1 MAKMINGIIQEVFE
15 KGWWGNR
22 GEGGKFLQKIA
33 LPTNKIPFDVGA
45 YLSFQSMTLWTP
57 KYEFITSFVK
67 NDYRFE
73 FYTLL
78 NGKRFKQYLYREWET
93 EDLGLVIHLESYAVG
108 EYTRNMMSGYLQK
121 IKYKK

>member
-1 MAKMINGIIQEVFE
+1 MAKMVNGMIQEVFE
-15 KGWWGNR
+15 KGWWGNH
-22 GEGGKFLQKIA
+22 GEGEKFLREIS
-33 LPTNKIPFDVGA
+33 LPTTVLPFDASA
-45 YLSFQSMTLWTP
+45 YLSSQSMTLWTP

>member
-1 MAKMINGIIQEVFE
+1 MINGIIQEVFE
-15 KGWWGNR
+15 KGWWGNH
-22 GEGGKFLQKIA
+22 GEGSQFLQKIA

-45 YLSFQSMTLWTP
+45 YLSSQSMTLWTP

-121 IKYKK
+121 NKI